1 MCADRM
7 KTDGK
12 QGLSSKECSALVVA
26 VCGVVLVL
34 VAVGLAFVKLLGR

>member
-12 QGLSSKECSALVVA
+12 PRLSSKECSALVVA
-26 VCGVVLVL
+26 VCGAVLVL

>member
-1 MCADRM
+1 M

-12 QGLSSKECSALVVA
+12 QVLSSKECSALVVA